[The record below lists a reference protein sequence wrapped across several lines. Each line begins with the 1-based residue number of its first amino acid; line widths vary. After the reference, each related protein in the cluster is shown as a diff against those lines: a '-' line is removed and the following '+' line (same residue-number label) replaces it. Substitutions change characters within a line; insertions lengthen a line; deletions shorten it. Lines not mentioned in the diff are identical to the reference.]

1 MDTKKTEVKLTVLS
15 ENRAMKGF
23 QAEHGLSFLIEHN
36 HLKLLFDTGASDV
49 FIRNALKLN
58 IDLDSVGT
66 VVLSHGHFDHGD
78 GLKHLQAKTLL
89 CHPGCFIKRYHKG
102 DKLYIGLA
110 RTEEAIRKRLNL
122 ITSQYP
128 FQISDDIIYLGE
140 IPRLNDFE
148 AKTTNFVNDKEA
160 DDFVPDDSALAIKS
174 EKGLIVITG
183 CSHSGICNIIEY
195 AKKVTSIDK
204 VYAVMGGFHLKTL
217 DRQSLQTIK
226 YFKKEKIQ
234 KVFPSHCTD
243 EPVLSAIIREFDSH
257 TIKAGM
263 EISL

>member
-1 MDTKKTEVKLTVLS
+1 MDTKNTEVKLTILS
-15 ENRAMKGF
+15 ENRAMEGF

-49 FIRNALKLN
+49 FLRNALKLN

-110 RTEEAIRKRLNL
+110 KTEEEIRKIFKL

-148 AKTTNFVNDKEA
+148 AKTTNFVNDKGA

-257 TIKAGM
+257 AIKTGM